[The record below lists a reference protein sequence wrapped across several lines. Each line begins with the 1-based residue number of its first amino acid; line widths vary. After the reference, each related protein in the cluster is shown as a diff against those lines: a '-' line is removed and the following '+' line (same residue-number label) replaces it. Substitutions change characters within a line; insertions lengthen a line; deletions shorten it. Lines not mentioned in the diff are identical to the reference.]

1 MDTKDI
7 DILDTDVG
15 KAKFESILDKDA
27 PDGMN
32 SFAFPEGGGWTAV
45 YIPYVG
51 CEWFCEDFQTKAQA
65 VLYLT
70 RNDLSPEE
78 IRKDFAPDTK
88 GVFKD
93 EPSPVKKS
101 KVWMV
106 TVHETTAATVYVEAD
121 TLEEARSA
129 VAEDLDKAF
138 TEQTCD
144 WATRLVEGEVQN
156 VSVYEGDP
164 ADSDMDYE
172 SDEEP
177 DFTVK
182 DGRLSNPS

>member
-1 MDTKDI
+1 MSIVDI
-7 DILDTDVG
+7 DILDATSG
-15 KAKFESILDKDA
+15 KERVKGILDKEA
-27 PDGMN
+27 PYGMR
-32 SFAFPEGGGWTAV
+32 SFTFPEGNGWTAV
-45 YIPYVG
+45 YIPCG
-51 CEWFCEDFQTKAQA
+51 GGEWFCEDFQTKAQA

-78 IRKDFAPDTK
+78 IRKDFAPDT
-88 GVFKD
+88 
-93 EPSPVKKS
+93 PVKKR

-164 ADSDMDYE
+164 ADGDRDYE

-177 DFTVK
+177 DFMVK
-182 DGRLSNPS
+182 DGRLVVA

>member
-1 MDTKDI
+1 MNTEDI
-7 DILDTDVG
+7 DILGTDAG

-32 SFAFPEGGGWTAV
+32 SFAFPEGDGWTAV
-45 YIPYVG
+45 YIPYG
-51 CEWFCEDFQTKAQA
+51 GGEWFCEDFQTKAQA

-78 IRKDFAPDTK
+78 IRKDFAPDT
-88 GVFKD
+88 
-93 EPSPVKKS
+93 PVKKR

-144 WATRLVEGEVQN
+144 WATKLVEGEVQD

-164 ADSDMDYE
+164 VDSDLDYL

-182 DGRLSNPS
+182 DGRLANPS